1 MARADNRLQGD
12 FGEMWLGTV
21 AAGCGLLHGSST
33 TVDDIKGDVELVR
46 KGYWRGTWNPTVR
59 VQVKTTIDLNEVD
72 GHFVY
77 NLDINTYNVL
87 RRTNESVRR
96 TLVVIRLPRVGDRVR
111 LVESGTLL
119 VGRGAWVS
127 LEGLGASTNT
137 TSQAVKLPM
146 SNTLD
151 RPGLE
156 RMLKAYGVRSSTPV
170 PQVDVWGKS

>member
-1 MARADNRLQGD
+1 M
-12 FGEMWLGTV
+12 
-21 AAGCGLLHGSST
+21 
-33 TVDDIKGDVELVR
+33 
-46 KGYWRGTWNPTVR
+46 
-59 VQVKTTIDLNEVD
+59 
-72 GHFVY
+72 
-77 NLDINTYNVL
+77 
-87 RRTNESVRR
+87 
-96 TLVVIRLPRVGDRVR
+96 VIRLPRVGDRVR